1 MSSEL
6 AKSQISSTIVDSIE
20 ELKGTHHGFRRA
32 HARGFCYEAT
42 FTPNGA
48 AAPFTI
54 APHLQGDPVR
64 ATVRF
69 SHTDANP
76 HAADN
81 DRAVRGFATKF
92 HLADGTNTDL
102 VMVSVQRFVA
112 ATPEEFVEFIKAA
125 KADTDAQDPSVPHI
139 KSFVGAHPTV
149 GPALVAAKTI
159 AIPVSYGTTQYW
171 AIHAFLWRD
180 AEGVVRPVRYSWVP
194 EAGIVDDPDS
204 ASWTPHHLT
213 EELRDRLP
221 IAFTLRVQ
229 FGEPGDPTH
238 DSTVAWP
245 DDRRTIDI
253 GRIEITEEAA
263 DQEHWQSQVFDPTA
277 LVAGIEP
284 SDDPVLAARSTIY
297 AVSYDRRSHKR

>member
-6 AKSQISSTIVDSIE
+6 AKSQISSTIVDAIE

-32 HARGFCYEAT
+32 HARGFVYEAT
-42 FTPNGA
+42 FTPNGS
-48 AAPFTI
+48 AAPFTT
-54 APHLQGDPVR
+54 APHLQGSPVR
-64 ATVRF
+64 ATVRL

-76 HAADN
+76 HAFDS
-81 DRAVRGFATKF
+81 DRSVRGFATKF

-102 VMVSVQRFVA
+102 VMVNVERFVA
-112 ATPEEFVEFIKAA
+112 ATPEEFVDFIKAA
-125 KADTDAQDPSVPHI
+125 KADTDAADPSVPHI

-149 GPALVAAKTI
+149 GPALAAAKSVG
-159 AIPVSYGTTQYW
+159 IPESYGTSQYW

-180 AEGVVRPVRYSWVP
+180 AAGEVRPVRYSWVP
-194 EAGIVDDPDS
+194 DAGVVNAADS
-204 ASWTPHHLT
+204 SSWTPHHLT
-213 EELRDRLP
+213 EELRSRLP
-221 IAFTLRVQ
+221 ISFVLRVT

-245 DDRRTIDI
+245 DDRRSVDV
-253 GRIEITEEAA
+253 GRIEITAEAA

-277 LVAGIEP
+277 LVDGIEV

-297 AVSYDRRSHKR
+297 AVSYDRRSHQR

>member
-20 ELKGTHHGFRRA
+20 NLKGTHHGFRRA
-32 HARGFCYEAT
+32 HARGFVYEAL
-42 FTPNGA
+42 FTPNDA
-48 AAPFTI
+48 AAPFTT
-54 APHLQGDPVR
+54 APHLQGAPVR

-76 HAADN
+76 HAFDS
-81 DRAVRGFATKF
+81 DRSVRGFATKF

-102 VMVSVQRFVA
+102 VMVNVQRFVA
-112 ATPEEFVEFIKAA
+112 ATPEAFVEFIKAA

-159 AIPVSYGTTQYW
+159 AIPASYGTTQYW

-180 AEGVVRPVRYSWVP
+180 AAGVVRPIRYSWVP
-194 EAGIVDDPDS
+194 EAGIVDADDS

-221 IAFTLRVQ
+221 ISFVLRVT

-245 DDRRTIDI
+245 DDRRSVDV
-253 GRIEITEEAA
+253 GRIEIIGEAP
-263 DQEHWQSQVFDPTA
+263 DQEYWQSQVFDPTS
-277 LVAGIEP
+277 LVDGIEL

-297 AVSYDRRSHKR
+297 AVSYDRRSHQR